1 LGYAE
6 QEKEQTPR
14 RRSSDVAHI
23 LNYMLGKIGIII
35 AVVVFVLIA
44 IIIMGNR
51 MMKSELEKDTK
62 KF

>member
-1 LGYAE
+1 
-6 QEKEQTPR
+6 
-14 RRSSDVAHI
+14 
-23 LNYMLGKIGIII
+23 MLGKIGIII